1 MLIHQN
7 KNYSVSLKSDVDKLH
22 IDKLKTVSTDLN
34 NVDLDTP
41 KTIPS
46 DLKKLSDVVDN
57 DGVKKAI

>member
-1 MLIHQN
+1 MIHQN
-7 KNYSVSLKSDVDKLH
+7 KNYSISLKSDVDKLH

-41 KTIPS
+41 KTMPS